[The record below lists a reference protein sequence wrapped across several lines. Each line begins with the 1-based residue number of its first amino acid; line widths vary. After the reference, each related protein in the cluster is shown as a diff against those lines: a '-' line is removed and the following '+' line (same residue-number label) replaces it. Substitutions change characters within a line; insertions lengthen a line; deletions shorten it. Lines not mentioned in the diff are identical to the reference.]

1 MEFYSKFCLLTHA
14 NKQLKKEDIFYKNGG
29 QNSYIL
35 LIEIPYTDFDII
47 DWEYL
52 KNKLGL

>member
-1 MEFYSKFCLLTHA
+1 MKRDYC
-14 NKQLKKEDIFYKNGG
+14 KKNNIT
-29 QNSYIL
+29 
-35 LIEIPYTDFDII
+35 LIEIPYYDFDII